1 MHCHQQLLCLFM
13 QHLGIAVCDI
23 GIASTHLAT
32 SGIQKHSLPSL
43 MLKILPLGGIWMSEA
58 VRTNSPIYG
67 SSVNTLLPDPTLI
80 TMQQLLPYMQ

>member
-1 MHCHQQLLCLFM
+1 MLE
-13 QHLGIAVCDI
+13 HLGIAVCAT
-23 GIASTHLAT
+23 GIACTHLAT

-43 MLKILPLGGIWMSEA
+43 MLKILPLDGIWMSEA
-58 VRTNSPIYG
+58 VRTNSPIDG